1 MSTRDEV
8 IQQVVDQALKAQKY
22 RNGAWLKVIEE
33 GRKYAMM
40 KATGKYI
47 KGDAVMQVGMHDRE
61 SYIEMF
67 RSNLLHAVED
77 AFVED
82 ALLGMAIP
90 TNEGD

>member
-1 MSTRDEV
+1 MSEEV
-8 IQQVVDQALKAQKY
+8 IKQVVDEALKAQKY
-22 RNGAWLKVIEE
+22 RNGAWLKVIDE

-47 KGDAVMQVGMHDRE
+47 KGDSVISISFSDRE

-67 RSNLLHAVED
+67 RNNLLHAVED

-82 ALLGMAIP
+82 ALVGISIP
-90 TNEGD
+90 TNQGN

>member
-1 MSTRDEV
+1 MSEEV
-8 IQQVVDQALKAQKY
+8 IQQVVEQTLKAQKY
-22 RNGAWLKVIEE
+22 RNGAWLKVIDE

-47 KGDAVMQVGMHDRE
+47 ERDSVISVGLSDRE

-67 RSNLLHAVED
+67 RNNLLHAVED

-82 ALLGMAIP
+82 ALLGISIP
-90 TNEGD
+90 TNNGN